1 MKFHSKP
8 NTFVGHVNIKV
19 QDLDRSLT
27 FYQEILGFQILE
39 QTKKTA
45 KLTTDGKTS
54 VLSIEQ
60 PENVVPQYEK
70 TRVYITLPFFYL
82 NTLI

>member
-1 MKFHSKP
+1 MEFHSKP

-60 PENVVPQYEK
+60 PENVVPQAWKDYG
-70 TRVYITLPFFYL
+70 
-82 NTLI
+82 LISFCPSST